1 MRSLNEVPQR
11 APCERWRERD
21 PREIDDRG
29 GYAPGV
35 ARRILVLLALV
46 VAVVAGAGTRAHA
59 DGLDGQRFV
68 PAVGAAGGFVV
79 ERPIVP
85 KHLGWGL
92 GAFVAYGHR
101 PVIIRDRATD
111 TVLARPLANAL
122 SADIVGSIGLF
133 DFLELGAYVPLRPVW
148 KGDDVVAAGQP
159 LRARAGIGDVRFVPK
174 FGIVDTGSDSFHFSL
189 GAMLPLSLPTGNG
202 TALRGSDS
210 VSLEP
215 RLLLGIGGSRWD
227 LIFSGGYLA
236 RLASNPGLAGK
247 KEYTFGSALTLG
259 LARGSVPVDLQVEV
273 YGAHLPDAVT
283 PGNKTPIEGLLGAII
298 WPTENL
304 SLYVGGGPGLSA
316 GPGSPDFRAAL
327 GIRYGQRVPGRDR
340 FLERERD
347 KDGDGIDDAHDQCP
361 DKAEDKDDFEDSD
374 GCPEDDNDKDGIL
387 DDDDECPETAE
398 AIGGDGDGCPD
409 TGRVVYEDGKIT
421 VIGKVQF
428 ETGSAKIA
436 PKSEPL
442 VDDVARLLKE
452 HPEFKRVRIEGHT
465 DSTGPAAVND
475 KLSKQR
481 GESVKA
487 ALVKRGIA
495 ADRLETEGYGSS
507 KPMSSNDYPAG
518 RARNR
523 RVEFTIKE

>member
-1 MRSLNEVPQR
+1 M
-11 APCERWRERD
+11 
-21 PREIDDRG
+21 
-29 GYAPGV
+29 
-35 ARRILVLLALV
+35 ARRNLTLPALILALFA
-46 VAVVAGAGTRAHA
+46 AVVASPRARA

-85 KHLGWGL
+85 EHLGWGL
-92 GAFVAYGHR
+92 GAFVAYGNR
-101 PVIIRDRATD
+101 PVVIRDRATD
-111 TVLARPLANAL
+111 TTLARPLATAL

-133 DFLELGAYVPLRPVW
+133 GFLELGAHLPIRPVW
-148 KGDDVVAAGQP
+148 KGDDVVAGGQRLNANAG
-159 LRARAGIGDVRFVPK
+159 LGDVRLVPK

-189 GAMLPLSLPTGNG
+189 GAMLPVSLPTGNG

-210 VSLEP
+210 TSLEP
-215 RLLLGIGGSRWD
+215 RLLLGIGGTRWD
-227 LIFSGGYLA
+227 LVFSGGYHA

-247 KEYTFGSALTLG
+247 KEVTFGSALTLG

-283 PGNKTPIEGLLGAII
+283 PGNKTPIEGLLGVIV
-298 WPTENL
+298 WPTDEL
-304 SLYVGGGPGLSA
+304 SLYAGGGPGISA

-327 GIRYGQRVPGRDR
+327 GIRYGHRVPGHDR
-340 FLERERD
+340 FSKRANDR
-347 KDGDGIDDAHDQCP
+347 DGDGIDDAHDQCP

-374 GCPEDDNDKDGIL
+374 GCPEEDNDKDGIL
-387 DDDDECPETAE
+387 DDDDECPETPE

-409 TGRVVYEDGKIT
+409 KGRVIYEDGHIT

-452 HPEFKRVRIEGHT
+452 HPEFKHVVIEGHT

-481 GESVKA
+481 AESVKA
-487 ALVKRGIA
+487 ALVKRGIE
-495 ADRLETEGYGSS
+495 ADRLETEGYGAS

-523 RVEFTIKE
+523 RVEFAIRE